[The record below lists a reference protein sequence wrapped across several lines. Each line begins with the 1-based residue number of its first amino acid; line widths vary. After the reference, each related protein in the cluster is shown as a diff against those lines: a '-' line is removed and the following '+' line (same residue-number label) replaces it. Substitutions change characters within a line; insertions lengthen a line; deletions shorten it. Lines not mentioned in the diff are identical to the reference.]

1 MESRVRNLERM
12 LADLGYRDSIRAMDW
27 MIEEMCVEKGFMRHN
42 GTHYYYHLIDA
53 AQDALNFGIREQEIV
68 TGILLHDAEEDINGV
83 TTRYIESLFGT
94 RVATS
99 VRLVTKQP
107 GVDYKIEENMKEYLH
122 GIFQNRD
129 ASIIKT
135 ADRKHNF
142 GTLRDATPEK
152 KLKQAIETEKFFIP
166 FFKDCRKKFVR
177 YANYFASAKT
187 TIEPH
192 LWEIKEHAEEV
203 RLLKLEN
210 QTESE
215 KHAYEISLLKLQIEE
230 MQRKIKSA

>member
-1 MESRVRNLERM
+1 MESRVRNLEKT
-12 LADLGYRDSIRAMDW
+12 LADLGYSDAIRAMDW
-27 MIEEMCVEKGFMRHN
+27 MMEEMCVEKGFMRHN

-53 AQDALNFGIREQEIV
+53 AQDVLNFGIREEAIIV
-68 TGILLHDAEEDINGV
+68 GTLLHDAIEDIPGI
-83 TTRYIESLFGT
+83 TARYIENQYGS

-99 VRLVTKQP
+99 VHLVTKQP
-107 GVDYKIEENMKEYLH
+107 GIDYKIEEHIKAYLFE
-122 GIFQNRD
+122 ILKNRD
-129 ASIIKT
+129 ASVMKT

-152 KLKQAIETEKFFIP
+152 KLRQAIETEKFFIP
-166 FFKDCRKKFVR
+166 FFKDCRNKFVR

-203 RLLKLEN
+203 RM
-210 QTESE
+210 
-215 KHAYEISLLKLQIEE
+215 LKLQIED
-230 MQRKIKSA
+230 MQRKMESA